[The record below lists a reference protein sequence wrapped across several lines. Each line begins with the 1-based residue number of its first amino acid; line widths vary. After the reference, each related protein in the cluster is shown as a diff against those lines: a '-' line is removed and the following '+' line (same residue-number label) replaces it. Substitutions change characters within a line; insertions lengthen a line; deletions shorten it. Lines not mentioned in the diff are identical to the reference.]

1 MFNHVRG
8 NYFNNY
14 LDVQKGSS
22 MKKMQLAG
30 KFAVALLVV
39 PMVFLPGCGWLECL
53 RGKKDAAAE
62 GKPVVTMAGDVV
74 ITTKSFEAEFEQ
86 LLEENPHLKSVLALM
101 PDAKKNFLM
110 GMVNQN
116 VVDKWVSANK
126 IDQKEEYQKE
136 LDRMMRS
143 VKRMLNTKYFGLEHP
158 VQVGENEVAEFYDKN
173 KDSMPDLIVSRGGV
187 KASGV
192 SFEKEADAKAFLA
205 KVREMKDISKAAN
218 AAHVTKN
225 LRDFKMVNSQ
235 SLGMDAALREKIVS
249 LEKVPTVE
257 LVKVNDKSFWV
268 VSATAKEESQYRPL
282 EQVKA
287 GLEQYVAK
295 EKRMEMFDKE
305 ISKLKA
311 DYNVVINEDALNPEP
326 ATQVADAQ
334 QEPAQAVVADANV
347 QAAPAQETVAANEA
361 APVQPAQAA

>member
-1 MFNHVRG
+1 
-8 NYFNNY
+8 
-14 LDVQKGSS
+14 
-22 MKKMQLAG
+22 MKKMQLAYG
-30 KFAVALLVV
+30 KFALALLLV
-39 PMVFLPGCGWLECL
+39 PMVLLPGCGWLDCL
-53 RGKKDAAAE
+53 RGKKEAAAQ
-62 GKPVVTMAGDVV
+62 GKAVVTMSGDVV
-74 ITTKSFEAEFEQ
+74 ITTKSFEVEFEQ
-86 LLEENPHLKSVLALM
+86 LLEENPHLKSVLAMM
-101 PDAKKNFLM
+101 PDAKKNFLQ

-116 VVDKWVSANK
+116 VVDKWVSTNK
-126 IDQKEEYQKE
+126 VDQKEEYVKE

-187 KASGV
+187 KAAGV
-192 SFEKEADAKAFLA
+192 SFEKEADAKAFVA
-205 KVREMKDISKAAN
+205 KVREMKDITKAAN

-225 LRDFKMVNSQ
+225 LRDFKLVNSQ
-235 SLGMDAALREKIVS
+235 SLGMDAALREQIVS
-249 LEKVPTVE
+249 LQKFPSVE
-257 LVKVNDKSFWV
+257 VIKVNDKSFWV

-311 DYNVVINEDALNPEP
+311 DYNVVINEDALKPEE
-326 ATQVADAQ
+326 ATQVADAAPVAAEA
-334 QEPAQAVVADANV
+334 QEVVAAHD
-347 QAAPAQETVAANEA
+347 APASAPVEA
-361 APVQPAQAA
+361 AKAA